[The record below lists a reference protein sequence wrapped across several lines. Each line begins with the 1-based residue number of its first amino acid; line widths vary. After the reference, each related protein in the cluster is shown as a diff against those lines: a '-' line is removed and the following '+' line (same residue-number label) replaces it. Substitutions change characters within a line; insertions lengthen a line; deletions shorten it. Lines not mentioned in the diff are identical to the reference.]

1 MPSQTPPP
9 VTSRSRFS
17 TADFQLSPVSALT
30 STLTRRAP
38 VTPLSSTLTKPSRKS
53 IKTRDFNSC
62 RIHTYEVPSRKL
74 CRINTYKKQGVGG
87 GKHCLPVPIPSGGGV
102 LPCIRPRVPDHQS
115 QITTNHHLHVP
126 GELPH

>member
-87 GKHCLPVPIPSGGGV
+87 WRALREGRGAFHVSGHESPIIGHP
-102 LPCIRPRVPDHQS
+102 
-115 QITTNHHLHVP
+115 
-126 GELPH
+126 